1 MAATAINRKARRG
14 NKALRRGKRIATT
27 AVAVGSL
34 TLGLA
39 GMPSAQAA
47 TGYDVNIDVN
57 PVYTTGT
64 LAGLINGLLS
74 AGIGIPPYVNPGPP
88 ANFSFPINY
97 SVTQTIPLVG
107 DVLVNVLNATLYP
120 VPAPNDSHG
129 IYNAVNGLS
138 NWYTVAGN
146 LVTAGNTDNRYRPAA
161 ALGIGDG
168 AVSLIEAYRQQ
179 IQSVTTGVTDQ
190 GYSPFVVGP
199 GSPGKNINFTNEVLL
214 LASNPY
220 RPNGGLFTR
229 FQWLSDLLGIDTSIP
244 AAGKYTNPNQAPAS
258 TPGMTL
264 NASTVDLAWEYDPLA
279 DFPTV
284 FNPFSIVNSLMAA
297 LPVNLIGGIAGV
309 QGSDIGDVGLNLLVQ
324 LNQLSSISI
333 AGNSIPGNYVT
344 GGAFYETIVP
354 NQLPIMELL
363 RLPAQ
368 IINLIAGKQILG
380 TPIAD
385 ALEPAM
391 KILVNVGYS
400 DVLTPDELGQCA
412 QSCSDPANAK
422 TWSQLGYQAYDRQF
436 TAGSV
441 ATPTPF
447 GTETLTWD
455 EWKQVPADVL
465 GALVRGFQDMF
476 NPTTTATPAA
486 TSAAAKAPSVAAR
499 QAAPSASAV
508 AEAPQADTTVESA
521 PAATPMRTP
530 SAPAR
535 DARRPARQVASTDS
549 ADGAPAQHQGLHS
562 SAKSAAAAPR
572 AARAA
577 R

>member
-14 NKALRRGKRIATT
+14 SKALRRGRRIVTT
-27 AVAVGSL
+27 AAAVGSL

-57 PVYTTGT
+57 PVYTVGT

-74 AGIGIPPYVNPGPP
+74 AGIGFPPVVNPGPP
-88 ANFSFPINY
+88 ASFSFPVNY
-97 SVTQTIPLVG
+97 SVTQKVDYVG
-107 DVLVNVLNATLYP
+107 DVLVNILNATLYP
-120 VPAPNDSHG
+120 VLAPNDSYG

-146 LVTAGNTDNRYRPAA
+146 LVKPGNTDNRYRPAA

-190 GYSPFVVGP
+190 GYSPFVLGP
-199 GSPGKNINFTNEVLL
+199 GSPGKNINWTNEVLL

-229 FQWLSDLLGIDTSIP
+229 FQGISDLLGIDTSVP
-244 AAGKYTNPNQAPAS
+244 AGGKYTNPYQNPAS

-264 NASTVDLAWEYDPLA
+264 NTSTVDLAWEYDPLA

-309 QGSDIGDVGLNLLVQ
+309 QGSEIGDVGLNILVQ
-324 LNQLSSISI
+324 LNQLSAINI
-333 AGNSIPGNYVT
+333 IGQTIPGNYVT
-344 GGAFYETIVP
+344 GGSFYETIVP

-368 IINLIAGKQILG
+368 IVNLIAGKQILG

-412 QSCSDPANAK
+412 VNCTDPGTAQ
-422 TWSQLGYQAYDRQF
+422 TWAQLGYQAYDRQF
-436 TAGSV
+436 TTGSV

-447 GTETLTWD
+447 GTDTLTWD

-465 GALVRGFQDMF
+465 GALVRGFQDAF
-476 NPTTTATPAA
+476 NPTAVA
-486 TSAAAKAPSVAAR
+486 TSAAAKAPAVVAR

-508 AEAPQADTTVESA
+508 ADSPQADTAADQA
-521 PAATPMRTP
+521 PAATPVRVP

-535 DARRPARQVASTDS
+535 DARRPVQQPAATDS
-549 ADGAPAQHQGLHS
+549 TDGAPVQHRGLHS
-562 SAKSAAAAPR
+562 PVKPAAAAAPR
-572 AARAA
+572 SARAA